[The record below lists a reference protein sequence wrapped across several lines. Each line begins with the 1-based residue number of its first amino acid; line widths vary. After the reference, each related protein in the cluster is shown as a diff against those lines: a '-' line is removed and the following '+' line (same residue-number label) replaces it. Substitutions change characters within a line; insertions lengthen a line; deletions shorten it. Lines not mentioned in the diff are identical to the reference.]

1 MTKEELVRLLNTHGK
16 VKDIS
21 INTGLSLTQIYKY
34 IKQYGIELPSKKISK
49 EKLSEMYQYLSSR
62 QIAKELD
69 CSHQTIVN
77 WLDKYQIQKK
87 DRGQPPL
94 KNKYRINKDL
104 LNTYVKQFRSINKIS
119 KHTNIPVKVLKDLM
133 QDYGLSKIKI
143 DKEYLEKEFIYNQKS
158 VKQIALECSVCDK
171 TIYFYL
177 KKFKIK
183 Q

>member
-1 MTKEELVRLLNTHGK
+1 MTKEDLIKLLNEHGK
-16 VKDIS
+16 VKSIS
-21 INTGLSLTQIYKY
+21 TSTGLSLTQIYKY
-34 IKQYGIELPSKKISK
+34 IKQYDIKLPSKKISK
-49 EKLSEMYQYLSSR
+49 EKLFEMYQNLSSR
-62 QIAKELD
+62 QIAKELE
-69 CSHQTIVN
+69 CTHQTVVN

-87 DRGQPPL
+87 DRGQPSL

-104 LNTYVKQFRSINKIS
+104 LSIYVKQFRSINKIS
-119 KHTNIPVKVLKDLM
+119 KHTNIPILAIKDLM
-133 QDYGLSKIKI
+133 QEYGLSKIKI

-158 VKQIALECSVCDK
+158 VKQIAQECSVCDK